1 MLLVTSQC
9 SLKERK
15 ERVWLTVASKTW
27 VASESEKVTLKLAP
41 LLVECSCKWSSL
53 LFLPWQKNPK
63 MSLRKRWVLKWLDL
77 IFFGLQVFCLNI
89 FIFSRSYCCVIVA
102 QKIFLEQNSSE
113 YVFLGI
119 IVHCLVSQWP
129 LIDGLFGRA
138 FAAGLPK
145 LELSPFRHKC
155 R

>member
-1 MLLVTSQC
+1 M
-9 SLKERK
+9 
-15 ERVWLTVASKTW
+15 ASKTW
-27 VASESEKVTLKLAP
+27 VVSESEKVTLKLAP

-53 LFLPWQKNPK
+53 LFLPWQKKPK
-63 MSLRKRWVLKWLDL
+63 DVIKEEMGFKMVGPNLFWLAGVLYKYFSL
-77 IFFGLQVFCLNI
+77 
-89 FIFSRSYCCVIVA
+89 IFSRSHCCVIVA

-113 YVFLGI
+113 YVFLGT

-138 FAAGLPK
+138 FAAGLRK